1 MQLGS
6 VGLAVD
12 APTLGRS
19 LGPWPTARGQ
29 PLTGGPR
36 IPLGLCVRAK
46 HFSVST
52 QKEPPWLAPKKTLV
66 GMIGTQ
72 NPPGWHG
79 RHPKPPWLAPKTLLV
94 GAVGMI
100 GDPVT
105 PSFVKY

>member
-46 HFSVST
+46 HYSVST
-52 QKEPPWLAPKKTLV
+52 QKEPPGWPPKKPWSARSAPKTPMV
-66 GMIGTQ
+66 GTVGTQ
-72 NPPGWHG
+72 NPPGRHS
-79 RHPKPPWLAPKTLLV
+79 RHPKPPWSARSATL
-94 GAVGMI
+94 
-100 GDPVT
+100 
-105 PSFVKY
+105 